1 MHRISVFIGLIIT
14 IALISCKQVAKKE
27 LKPAQIFTDNMV
39 LQQKQ
44 KVPIWGSATPGEKVE
59 IRFREQSV
67 ETKADENGKWKA
79 ELNNLT
85 PGKADSLI
93 IIADDQKLV
102 FHNVS
107 VGEVWICSGQSNME
121 MNVGCTWAKL
131 NNAEQEI
138 ANANFPDIRLFIVER
153 NTAFAPLDT
162 ISTEGWKVCSPE
174 TIGPFSA
181 VGYFFGREIHQSQK
195 VPVGLIQTAWGGT
208 VAEAWTSAESLKW
221 MRDFAGSVEKL
232 SKMSSNKDSLKLQYE
247 KDYASWLLETAE
259 ADAGINGTDT
269 IFASPDFDDTDW
281 MKIKVPGMV
290 EQTAIGAVDG
300 VFWFRKK
307 VKIPTKQLGKDLTL
321 TIAPPD
327 DTDETWFNGVKI
339 GESTEWDVVRNY
351 KIPSRLVK
359 EGENQIVVRLGDP
372 QGDGG
377 FMGNKEDFSIYSAD
391 GWKMQI
397 KGDWLCKVGYDKRN
411 IKTIPMVPDEPNR
424 PTVLYNAMINPII
437 PFAIKGAIWY
447 QGESN
452 SGMAYQYQTLFPAMI
467 KDWRSSWNQGDFPFL
482 FVQLANYQQRNTLP
496 VEDSWA
502 ELREAQLMTLNLP
515 NTGMAVSID
524 IGDGNDIHPG
534 NKQDVGKRLALAALN
549 KVYNE
554 DIPYSGPMY
563 KSMKIEGEKII
574 LDFDFKYDGLLA
586 KNGEELK
593 GFAIAGSDKKFVWA
607 KAEIKDNQ
615 VLVYANKIKQPVAV
629 RYAWSSN
636 PECNLTNSAG
646 LPASPFRTDKW
657 KGITQ
662 PEPD

>member
-1 MHRISVFIGLIIT
+1 MYRISVFIGLIIT

-39 LQQKQ
+39 LQQDQ

-59 IRFREQSV
+59 IKFREQTV
-67 ETKADENGKWKA
+67 ATEADENGKWMA
-79 ELNNLT
+79 ELNSLT

-93 IIADDQKLV
+93 IIADDQKVV
-102 FHNVS
+102 FNNVL

-121 MNVGCTWAKL
+121 MNVDCNWAKL
-131 NNAEQEI
+131 NNSAEEI
-138 ANANFPDIRLFIVER
+138 ANANYPEIRLFIVAR
-153 NTAFAPLDT
+153 NTSFAPLDS

-221 MRDFAGSVEKL
+221 MRDFASPVEKL
-232 SKMSSNKDSLKLQYE
+232 SKMPSNKDSLKLQYE
-247 KDYASWLLETAE
+247 KDYVSWLIETAE

-290 EQTAIGAVDG
+290 EQTSIGAVDG
-300 VFWFRKK
+300 VFWYRKK
-307 VKIPTKQLGKDLTL
+307 VKIPARQLGKDLTL

-339 GESTEWDVVRNY
+339 GASTEWDVIRNY
-351 KIPSRLVK
+351 KIPADIIRK
-359 EGENQIVVRLGDP
+359 GENQIVVRLGDP

-377 FMGNKEDFSIYSAD
+377 FMGKKEDFSIYSND

-452 SGMAYQYQTLFPAMI
+452 SGMAYQYQTLFPTLI
-467 KDWRSSWNQGDFPFL
+467 KDWRNEWKQGDFPFL

-515 NTGMAVSID
+515 NTGMAVTID

-534 NKQDVGKRLALAALN
+534 NKQDVGKRLALVAQN
-549 KVYNE
+549 KVYKQ
-554 DIPYSGPMY
+554 DIPYSGPIY
-563 KSMKIEGEKII
+563 KSMEINGDNII
-574 LDFDFKYDGLLA
+574 LDFDFKYEGLKIGYGTDL
-586 KNGEELK
+586 E
-593 GFAIAGSDKKFVWA
+593 GFTIAGADKKFVWA
-607 KAEIKDNQ
+607 KAKINDNKIEVYSSKIKD
-615 VLVYANKIKQPVAV
+615 PVAV

-636 PECNLTNSAG
+636 PECNLINSAG

-662 PEPD
+662 P